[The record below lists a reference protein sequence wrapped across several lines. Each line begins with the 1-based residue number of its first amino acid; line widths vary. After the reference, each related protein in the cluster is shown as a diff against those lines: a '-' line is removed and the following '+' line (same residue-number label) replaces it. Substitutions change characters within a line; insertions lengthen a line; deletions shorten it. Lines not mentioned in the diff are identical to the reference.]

1 MPKKVKGRKRK
12 QAGGDD
18 EVARAKGGRVT
29 VPMSRYS
36 TRKLEDVSDHGQVFG
51 EAKRTKELYRACHR
65 PNMFE
70 PVYKR
75 SINQMVPAINT
86 YEATTSTCMRGA
98 GIFVSTNGVVK
109 GRVSKTAR
117 KKGEK
122 LVVGSAASK
131 VPVRIMTTA

>member
-1 MPKKVKGRKRK
+1 MPKKAKGRKRK
-12 QAGGDD
+12 QAGDD
-18 EVARAKGGRVT
+18 EEVARAKGGRVT

-36 TRKLEDVSDHGQVFG
+36 TRKLEDVSDRGQVFG
-51 EAKRTKELYRACHR
+51 GAKRTKELYRACHR

-86 YEATTSTCMRGA
+86 YEATTSTRMRGA
-98 GIFVSTNGVVK
+98 GISVSANGVVK
-109 GRVSKTAR
+109 GRVSKAAR

-131 VPVRIMTTA
+131 VPVRTMTAA